1 MNPHPYAIEQLV
13 RHRQE
18 AILREA
24 ALARLVVQTPF
35 RVRLAVALIAL
46 ARHLAPTTPSPA
58 LVATVTSH
66 TGKL

>member
-24 ALARLVVQTPF
+24 ALARLVVQPPF
-35 RVRLAVALIAL
+35 RTRVAAALTAL
-46 ARHLAPTTPSPA
+46 AQRLDPATPAATTAPTVTAPA
-58 LVATVTSH
+58 GTR
-66 TGKL
+66 